1 MFETTDDDLECMTE
15 GEEYSERQERA
26 LIRNNHWYCWRHDIN
41 NKCCQH
47 FETESKNVNAFYVQ
61 EVNFK
66 MKYNYFLSDCSHF
79 GRNRYPETSSP
90 VENEFNKIKHAIML
104 DKVK

>member
-1 MFETTDDDLECMTE
+1 
-15 GEEYSERQERA
+15 
-26 LIRNNHWYCWRHDIN
+26 
-41 NKCCQH
+41 
-47 FETESKNVNAFYVQ
+47 
-61 EVNFK
+61 

-104 DKVK
+104 DKVKQIRVDILVGNHLDYLIGKFRIIDYEMSLNQQQKKNNN